1 MPNSTRET
9 VLCRYHYDPLDR
21 QSGCTV
27 PEHPPIQRFH
37 CDSRLTTEIQGGA
50 RWSILQ
56 YGDQLLAQRN
66 HLEANV
72 TTTLLATDQQRS
84 VLNALDA
91 SQPHPIAYTP
101 YGHHPAVN
109 RLLSLRGFNGE
120 QPDPL
125 TGHYHLGNG
134 YRQFNPVLMRFNSP
148 DSWSPFGKGGINA
161 YAYCEG
167 DPANRVDPNGRWY
180 KSFIKKLSKNIARD
194 PRHPTQKI
202 SKETTD
208 SFVQTMEKFGGEKKF
223 KKIAKQN
230 NLKPKEYLIK
240 NTPETRVVAPT
251 DIDMTTNSI
260 FDGEHAQ
267 KVINRFELLTTHGRV
282 SIDIFYGMPK
292 LHRNVRTTLVTRLN
306 AVTEERINLLN
317 LNDLAKQH
325 ISATSPPPSY
335 KEVLTSDKISLPTY
349 VEAIRMRGGN

>member
-21 QSGCTV
+21 QNGCTV

-56 YGDQLLAQRN
+56 HGDQLLAQRN

-84 VLNALDA
+84 VLNALNA

-180 KSFIKKLSKNIARD
+180 NSFIKELSKNIARS
-194 PRHPTQKI
+194 PKHPTKKI

-208 SFVQTMEKFGGEKKF
+208 SFVQTMERFGGKKEF
-223 KKIAKQN
+223 KKAAKQKN
-230 NLKPKEYLIK
+230 FKPKDYLI
-240 NTPETRVVAPT
+240 NQTPETRKITPS

-260 FDGEHAQ
+260 LDREHAQ
-267 KVINRFELLTTHGRV
+267 KVINRFELLITHGRV
-282 SIDIFYGMPK
+282 STDIFYGVPK
-292 LHRNVRTTLVTRLN
+292 LHRMDRIKFSTRLN
-306 AVTEERINLLN
+306 ALTEEKINLSHLY
-317 LNDLAKQH
+317 DLAKQP
-325 ISATSPPPSY
+325 IPLTSPPPSY
-335 KEVLTSDKISLPTY
+335 EEVIMSDRKTLPSY
-349 VEAIRMRGGN
+349 AWAIRMGGGN